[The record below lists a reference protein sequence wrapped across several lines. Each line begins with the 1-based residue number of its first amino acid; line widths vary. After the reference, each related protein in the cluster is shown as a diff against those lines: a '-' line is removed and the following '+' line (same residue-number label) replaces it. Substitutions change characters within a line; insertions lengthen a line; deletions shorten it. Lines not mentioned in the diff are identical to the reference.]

1 MVINL
6 PSNAQNIDI
15 ENPSNYNFSELADWL
30 FSLSGTD
37 FVVIGTVAA
46 ILISSNLNL
55 NQQNSIGNFFDLVG
69 EAILTFN
76 AQEITRRSKYTNP
89 HNLSIEDLNRKI
101 NFLYNELM
109 KIKREP

>member
-1 MVINL
+1 M
-6 PSNAQNIDI
+6 PSNAENINI
-15 ENPSNYNFSELADWL
+15 GNISNYNFSEFADWL

-37 FVVIGTVAA
+37 FVIIGTIAA
-46 ILISSNLNL
+46 ILISSNLTL

-76 AQEITRRSKYTNP
+76 AQEITRLSKYTNP
-89 HNLSIEDLNRKI
+89 QNLSIEDLNQKI
-101 NFLYNELM
+101 NFIYNELM